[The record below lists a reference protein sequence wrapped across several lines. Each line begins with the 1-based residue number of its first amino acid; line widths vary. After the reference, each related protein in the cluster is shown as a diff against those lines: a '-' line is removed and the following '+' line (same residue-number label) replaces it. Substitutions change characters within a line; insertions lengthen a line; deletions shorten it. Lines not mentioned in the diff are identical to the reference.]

1 MEVNKVLKREIIC
14 ELLAL
19 LLFVGACAYAL
30 FSLGSRQNGGIAS
43 YNDVVTILDDK
54 KFGGMQI
61 ASDGKALCDNG
72 ITYTVT
78 NNQKSII
85 NYEIVIY
92 PNIHNEEV
100 LKQIRVALDDIYI
113 SDLSSLDRSQGGY
126 VLGTKV
132 LNSGYTKIH
141 SIKYWYKLD
150 TKKELLK
157 EKVNFNYKIELV

>member
-1 MEVNKVLKREIIC
+1 MKVSNVLKREIVF

-19 LLFVGACAYAL
+19 IFFISVSCYAL
-30 FSLGSRQNGGIAS
+30 VSLKGQEKDSIAS
-43 YNDVVTILDDK
+43 YDDVVTILDDK
-54 KFGGMQI
+54 KFAGMDI
-61 ASDGKALCDNG
+61 ISDGKALSNDG
-72 ITYTVT
+72 VTYAIT
-78 NNQKSII
+78 NNQKDVI
-85 NYEIVIY
+85 NYEIVLY

>member
-1 MEVNKVLKREIIC
+1 MEASKVLKKEIIF

-19 LLFVGACAYAL
+19 IFFIGASCYAL
-30 FSLGSRQNGGIAS
+30 ISLKGNDNDAIAS
-43 YNDVVTILDDK
+43 YDDVVTILDEK
-54 KFGGMQI
+54 KFSGLDI
-61 ASDGKALCDNG
+61 ISDGKALSNEG
-72 ITYTVT
+72 ITYTIT
-78 NNQKSII
+78 NNQKDVI

-92 PNIHNEEV
+92 PNVHNEEI

-126 VLGTKV
+126 VLGLKV

-150 TKKELLK
+150 TDKELLK
-157 EKVNFNYKIELV
+157 EKVKFIYKIELV

>member
-1 MEVNKVLKREIIC
+1 MEVSKVLKKEIIF

-19 LLFVGACAYAL
+19 IFFISVSCYAL
-30 FSLGSRQNGGIAS
+30 ISLKGKDNGAISS
-43 YNDVVTILDDK
+43 YDDVVTILDDK
-54 KFGGMQI
+54 KFPGMDI
-61 ASDGKALCDNG
+61 ISDGKALSHEG
-72 ITYTVT
+72 ITYTIT
-78 NNQKSII
+78 NNQKDVI

-113 SDLSSLDRSQGGY
+113 SDLSSLDRNQGGY
-126 VLGTKV
+126 VLGLKV

-150 TKKELLK
+150 TNKELLK
-157 EKVNFNYKIELV
+157 EKVKFNYKIELV

>member
-1 MEVNKVLKREIIC
+1 MEVSKTLKKEIVF

-19 LLFVGACAYAL
+19 IFFISVSCYAL
-30 FSLGSRQNGGIAS
+30 VSLKGKDNDAIAS
-43 YNDVVTILDDK
+43 YDDVVTILDDK
-54 KFGGMQI
+54 KFPGMDI
-61 ASDGKALCDNG
+61 VSDGKALSNEG
-72 ITYTVT
+72 VTYTIT
-78 NNQKSII
+78 NNQKDVI

-113 SDLSSLDRSQGGY
+113 SDLSSLDRNQGGY
-126 VLGTKV
+126 VLGLKV

-150 TKKELLK
+150 TDKDLLK
-157 EKVNFNYKIELV
+157 ENVKFNYKIELV

>member
-1 MEVNKVLKREIIC
+1 MEVSKVLKKEIIF

-19 LLFVGACAYAL
+19 IFFIGACCYAL
-30 FSLGSRQNGGIAS
+30 VSLKGNDNDAIAS
-43 YNDVVTILDDK
+43 YDDVVTILDDK
-54 KFGGMQI
+54 KFPGMDI
-61 ASDGKALCDNG
+61 NSDGKALSNEG
-72 ITYTVT
+72 ITYTIT
-78 NNQKSII
+78 NNEKDII

-113 SDLSSLDRSQGGY
+113 SDLSSLARSQGGY
-126 VLGTKV
+126 VLGLKV

-150 TKKELLK
+150 TNRELLK
-157 EKVNFNYKIELV
+157 EKIKFNYKIELV

>member
-1 MEVNKVLKREIIC
+1 MEASKVLKKEIIL

-19 LLFVGACAYAL
+19 VFFVSVSAYAL
-30 FSLGSRQNGGIAS
+30 VSLNGKEEGAIAS
-43 YNDVVTILDDK
+43 YDDVVTILDDK
-54 KFGGMQI
+54 KFEGIDI
-61 ASDGKALCDNG
+61 ASDGKALSNDG
-72 ITYTVT
+72 ITYTIT
-78 NNQKSII
+78 NNQKGII

-126 VLGTKV
+126 VLGLKV

-150 TKKELLK
+150 TDKELLK
-157 EKVNFNYKIELV
+157 EKVKFNYKIELV

>member
-1 MEVNKVLKREIIC
+1 MEASKVLKKEIIF

-19 LLFVGACAYAL
+19 IFFIGASCYAL
-30 FSLGSRQNGGIAS
+30 ISLKGNDNDAIAS
-43 YNDVVTILDDK
+43 YDDVVTILDEK
-54 KFGGMQI
+54 KFSGLDI
-61 ASDGKALCDNG
+61 ISDGKALSNEG
-72 ITYTVT
+72 ITYTIT
-78 NNQKSII
+78 NNQKDVI

-92 PNIHNEEV
+92 PNVHNEEI

-126 VLGTKV
+126 VLGLKV

-150 TKKELLK
+150 TDKELLK
-157 EKVNFNYKIELV
+157 EKVKFNYKIELV